1 MEFLY
6 FLENLRTPILD
17 KIMAFITHGGEET
30 VFMLIAMF
38 VLWCVNKYEG
48 YYILFVGFLGTQLN
62 QLLKVTF
69 RVPRPWVRDP
79 SFKAVEAA
87 IPEATGYSFPSGH
100 TQSSIGTFGSLARW
114 NKNKWLR
121 TVCIILCIL
130 VPFSRMFLG
139 VHTPADVLVSA
150 AIAVILVFALYPII
164 NCIKNNPKG
173 MRVLLSIMAVWCI
186 AQVIFMELFPFPSDS
201 DAEQIF
207 SGLKNAYKMLG
218 AVFGVFI
225 VYELDLRYIKFETK
239 AVWWAQIIK
248 LVLGIALT
256 LGVKELCYMV
266 FGLLPYEVCGR
277 AFSYFFMVIFPL

>member
-1 MEFLY
+1 
-6 FLENLRTPILD
+6 
-17 KIMAFITHGGEET
+17 
-30 VFMLIAMF
+30 
-38 VLWCVNKYEG
+38 
-48 YYILFVGFLGTQLN
+48 
-62 QLLKVTF
+62 
-69 RVPRPWVRDP
+69 
-79 SFKAVEAA
+79 
-87 IPEATGYSFPSGH
+87 
-100 TQSSIGTFGSLARW
+100 
-114 NKNKWLR
+114 
-121 TVCIILCIL
+121 
-130 VPFSRMFLG
+130 MFLG

-277 AFSYFFMVIFPL
+277 AFSYFFMVIFAGCVWPLTFKYFGKLGGKN